1 MNSEGEFW
9 FRFCCWYFIKNVS
22 LLWRGEKLWAFGVT
36 SNDYCNNRRFAG
48 KRCLSDVNWVF
59 MDQHFC
65 IPSHIYKWGAK
76 YYISICRQK
85 NFHFLIAVKYLKK
98 PKSNPKINC
107 EILWNFCA
115 LFTSATWTSSPN
127 QTNKKII
134 VEVQVSQSS
143 WIPQFSLCQPDRNVQ
158 FSQKEFDSFYTIFS
172 SGTKIK
178 TSKLTF

>member
-65 IPSHIYKWGAK
+65 IPSHIYKWGTK
-76 YYISICRQK
+76 YYISICKQRK
-85 NFHFLIAVKYLKK
+85 SYSSIEAEDLKTLE
-98 PKSNPKINC
+98 NPKIH
-107 EILWNFCA
+107 
-115 LFTSATWTSSPN
+115 
-127 QTNKKII
+127 
-134 VEVQVSQSS
+134 
-143 WIPQFSLCQPDRNVQ
+143 
-158 FSQKEFDSFYTIFS
+158 
-172 SGTKIK
+172 KIK
-178 TSKLTF
+178 NAKYHVNVFRSYNCGSIMLWSLNSERVVVCFGRRIQIQRDLK